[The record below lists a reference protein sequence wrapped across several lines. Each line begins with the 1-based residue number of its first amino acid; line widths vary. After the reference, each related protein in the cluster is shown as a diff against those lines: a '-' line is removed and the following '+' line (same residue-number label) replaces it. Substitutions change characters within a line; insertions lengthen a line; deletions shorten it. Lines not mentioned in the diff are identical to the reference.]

1 MEISLIK
8 KGIRA
13 LRENAQVAYVASV
26 NEEGFPQIKG
36 MLVLEHDSMKTHYCS
51 TNTSSKRVAQFL
63 KNPKASVYYV
73 DDTKDQYKG
82 ALFTGTMEV
91 CTDHETKAFLWR
103 EGFEM
108 YPGNAIAENVDQPNR
123 LEDGFIEI
131 TDPEEA
137 ERIVMEIGRLLA
149 SNTQKTNE
157 AILHLEK
164 TVDEYKEIT
173 KSILR

>member
-1 MEISLIK
+1 MEMNLIK
-8 KGIRA
+8 AGIRA

-36 MLVLEHDSMKTHYCS
+36 MLSLEHESMKTHYFS

-63 KNPKASVYYV
+63 NNPKASVYYV

-82 ALFTGTMEV
+82 ALFTGTMKV

-108 YPGNAIAENVDQPNR
+108 YYPKGVDDEDYCVYQFTAETINYYYGLSNVTLSIDEFSDKAPS
-123 LEDGFIEI
+123 DG
-131 TDPEEA
+131 
-137 ERIVMEIGRLLA
+137 
-149 SNTQKTNE
+149 SQTN
-157 AILHLEK
+157 
-164 TVDEYKEIT
+164 
-173 KSILR
+173 

>member
-8 KGIRA
+8 KGIRT

-26 NEEGFPQIKG
+26 NGEGFPQIKG
-36 MLVLEHDSMKTHYCS
+36 MLVLEHDSMKTHYFS

-63 KNPKASVYYV
+63 NNPKASVYYV

-108 YPGNAIAENVDQPNR
+108 YYPKGVDDEDYCVYKFTAETVNYYYGLSNVT
-123 LEDGFIEI
+123 LS
-131 TDPEEA
+131 A
-137 ERIVMEIGRLLA
+137 
-149 SNTQKTNE
+149 
-157 AILHLEK
+157 
-164 TVDEYKEIT
+164 DE
-173 KSILR
+173 L